1 MNFWNP
7 DRVFPFSAD
16 PCNANKGGR
25 EDKKVKEQK
34 SEPLL
39 SKENKKTEKDRK
51 RQKKT
56 EKDRK
61 RQKKTEK
68 GQKKDRN
75 GKRK

>member
-16 PCNANKGGR
+16 PCNENKGGG
-25 EDKKVKEQK
+25 KQKVKEQK

-56 EKDRK
+56 EK
-61 RQKKTEK
+61 
-68 GQKKDRN
+68 GQKKN
-75 GKRK
+75 TNEQKMGEETCTP